1 MLRSGSARGQELK
14 SQARLRAVAAH
25 RHVTAAQD
33 GRIFDATIQPNSRT
47 TPATPTR
54 LQFELQIPPDVTAS
68 RDHSFQYSKLDLRLP
83 RFWYGT
89 IPRN

>member
-14 SQARLRAVAAH
+14 SQTRLWAVAAP

-47 TPATPTR
+47 TLAT
-54 LQFELQIPPDVTAS
+54 Q
-68 RDHSFQYSKLDLRLP
+68 RDFSSNCKFR
-83 RFWYGT
+83 RM
-89 IPRN
+89 